1 MTIVLLLVIAI
12 VIFRL
17 VDYTK
22 CPHCHLADVKAL
34 SKEYWEIESAKQKRT
49 ISVFLWM
56 NLKISRS
63 LSIYVLSH
71 KKNLTQRKNSYL
83 DYRD

>member
-22 CPHCHLADVKAL
+22 CPHCHLADVKVL

-56 NLKISRS
+56 K
-63 LSIYVLSH
+63 
-71 KKNLTQRKNSYL
+71 
-83 DYRD
+83 